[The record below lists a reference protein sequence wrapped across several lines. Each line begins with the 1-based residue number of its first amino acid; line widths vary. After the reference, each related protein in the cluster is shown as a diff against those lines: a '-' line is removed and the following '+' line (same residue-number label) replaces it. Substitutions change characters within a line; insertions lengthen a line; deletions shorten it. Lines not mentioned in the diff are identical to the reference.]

1 MNFWDFWRLY
11 FTFNRSERRA
21 IRILLVFVVIII
33 LVNVFMPFL
42 IQPKQ
47 WDHTPYLAMLDSMSR
62 AVSYKDSMFFSNRY
76 NRNDQFSDNFRK
88 PYMREQNK
96 LKPFN
101 PNDLDEAG
109 WQQLGLSEKQA
120 AAVVNIKNRKG
131 GFKNAE
137 ELKQVKFIPEFI
149 MQRILPYLIFTEDTQ
164 QYRALKNDFKT
175 KPENFIRKLD
185 VNEAGFEEWKE
196 LPGIGNKLAE
206 RIIIFREKL
215 GGFHR
220 ISQVCE
226 VYGMPVETCENITP
240 YLTINQK
247 NVVKI
252 QLNYASTE
260 ELARHPYISFKLA
273 SAIVSNRNA
282 RGFFKSVEEILTLGL
297 VDKEFYDKLAPY
309 LSVE

>member
-1 MNFWDFWRLY
+1 
-11 FTFNRSERRA
+11 
-21 IRILLVFVVIII
+21 
-33 LVNVFMPFL
+33 
-42 IQPKQ
+42 
-47 WDHTPYLAMLDSMSR
+47 
-62 AVSYKDSMFFSNRY
+62 
-76 NRNDQFSDNFRK
+76 
-88 PYMREQNK
+88 MREQNK

-226 VYGMPVETCENITP
+226 VYGMPVETCEKITP
-240 YLTINQK
+240 HLTINQK

-309 LSVE
+309 LSVQ